1 MTFPRQ
7 LMGLGSLLYARMHLS
22 LIYARR
28 VAVSVALAALAM
40 ASTGAAV
47 GTAGGPPVMRR
58 TAAVVRGV
66 VWKADNSPFPN
77 PKVRLRNL
85 HSGRVEASAVGT
97 EVGQFNFSQVEGGT
111 YLVELV
117 DDNGKVIA
125 VGQTFRVDS
134 GDTIATF
141 VRLPAPQSWYSGVFG
156 NTAAAVLA
164 AASSA
169 GLTAIGTQA
178 PPASPQ

>member
-1 MTFPRQ
+1 
-7 LMGLGSLLYARMHLS
+7 MGLGSLLYARMHLS

-28 VAVSVALAALAM
+28 VAVSVALAALAV
-40 ASTGAAV
+40 ASTGAAL
-47 GTAGGPPVMRR
+47 GTAGGPTAMGR
-58 TAAVVRGV
+58 TAAARAAVVRGV
-66 VWKADNSPFPN
+66 VWKADNSPFPG

-85 HSGRVEASAVGT
+85 HSGRVEATAVGT
-97 EVGQFNFSQVEGGT
+97 EVGQFSFNQIESGT
-111 YLVELV
+111 YMVELV
-117 DDNGKVIA
+117 DDNGKVVA
-125 VGQTFRVDS
+125 VGQTFRIES

-141 VRLPAPQSWYSGVFG
+141 VRLPAPQSWYAGVFG